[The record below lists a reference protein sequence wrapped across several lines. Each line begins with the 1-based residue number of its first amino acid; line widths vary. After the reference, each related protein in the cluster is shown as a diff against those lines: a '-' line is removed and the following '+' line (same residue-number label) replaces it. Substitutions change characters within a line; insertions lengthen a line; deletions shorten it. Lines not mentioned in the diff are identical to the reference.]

1 MHLGSPNS
9 DDKKKLKKK
18 YGKLVRTTYL
28 CSMNDNKNTNF
39 KTFRG
44 RPVQSYRINNR
55 FISFVEQLRT
65 SHDIGANKRILDIL
79 MDDDLESINEQL
91 TYRQTKQL
99 HNLDNIVLELVEFLN
114 QNLEDQINNGLSK
127 MTLYELISLI
137 DAKLLQIMKLRITIK
152 PEIIANITV
161 HSVTKHKYIVLR
173 ALWLDSNFK
182 KTRKFSISIGNIE
195 KYGNKNKINPKDF
208 GVEYNELV
216 TKIQTL
222 YNSEYQ

>member
-1 MHLGSPNS
+1 MRR
-9 DDKKKLKKK
+9 KKLKKK
-18 YGKLVRTTYL
+18 YGILVRTTYL
-28 CSMNDNKNTNF
+28 CCMNENKNPNF

-44 RPVQSYRINNR
+44 KTVQSFRKNKG
-55 FISFVEQLRT
+55 FISFIEQLT
-65 SHDIGANKRILDIL
+65 TAHDNGANKRILDIL
-79 MDDDLESINEQL
+79 MDDDLESINDQL

-99 HNLDNIVLELVEFLN
+99 HNLDNKVLELVEFLK
-114 QNLEDQINNGLSK
+114 QNIEDQSNNGLSK

-195 KYGNKNKINPKDF
+195 KYGNTNKINPKDF

-216 TKIQTL
+216 TKIQAL